1 MRYARRVNES
11 FVDLTYRGLSLGR
24 RIKLTQVRP
33 SSGYLEMPTPMPV
46 GTQVAIA
53 TDDGVQLDA
62 TVAWIHEQVAGADR
76 PPGMVVLPDL
86 GAEPAAAWWKARVA
100 LPDDESPR
108 PRRPTRPVTV
118 RPRSHTRP
126 TTPPAGAIA
135 DDRAAI
141 KADLDARVAAA
152 AGTAPVA
159 PIVSTAPVAPLA
171 ALAAPVAAPAAPVV
185 APAAPVAAPAARVA
199 PSAAP
204 TVVDPSPFGH
214 EPLAAG
220 IAGDRAA
227 TDEDEPEMTVSTDEE
242 SQPHALPMLRTTGEH
257 AVVDDGAATT
267 IMQSVDPEA
276 LGLET
281 GMSGEFTLPGVTIPG
296 PPRGNVGE
304 IGDDDGGPTDP
315 GVGPGRDRR

>member
-33 SSGYLEMPTPMPV
+33 SSGYLELPSPMPV

-53 TDDGVQLDA
+53 TDDGVRFDA
-62 TVAWIHEQVAGADR
+62 TVVWIHEQVAGADR
-76 PPGMVVLPDL
+76 TPGMVVLPEL
-86 GAEPAAAWWKARVA
+86 GADPAAAWWKARVA

-108 PRRPTRPVTV
+108 ARRPSRPVTV

-126 TTPPAGAIA
+126 TPPPMEAIA
-135 DDRAAI
+135 DRAAI

-152 AGTAPVA
+152 AGTGAPASA
-159 PIVSTAPVAPLA
+159 PTAA
-171 ALAAPVAAPAAPVV
+171 AVAAPI
-185 APAAPVAAPAARVA
+185 
-199 PSAAP
+199 
-204 TVVDPSPFGH
+204 
-214 EPLAAG
+214 LAAIDPPALIEPPPTAG
-220 IAGDRAA
+220 TAGDRAA
-227 TDEDEPEMTVSTDEE
+227 TPVDDDDEPEMTVSTEEE
-242 SQPHALPMLRTTGEH
+242 SLPESLPMLRNTGEH
-257 AVVDDGAATT
+257 AVVDDGNPTT

-296 PPRGNVGE
+296 PHARGNG
-304 IGDDDGGPTDP
+304 GDPDDDDGGPTDP
-315 GVGPGRDRR
+315 GLGSGRRFRR